1 MANVQVPAVQ
11 VKVFVDGGE
20 IARFDFYRTER
31 STQDWEITAAIIDRD
46 CTTAVRA
53 CLLASISEL
62 TAEGWDTY
70 TFEAEGG
77 SETNDQPQLPWE

>member
-1 MANVQVPAVQ
+1 MSNVQVPAVQ

-20 IARFDFYRTER
+20 IARFNFHRTER

-46 CTTAVRA
+46 CKQAVRS

-62 TAEGWDTY
+62 TSEGWESY
-70 TFEAEGG
+70 TFEPEGG